1 MLSVLVNKDRA
12 RLFVRDTHAQT
23 QHTNTQGQTGTGS
36 QDSLQT
42 GTDPDSY
49 TRQTGQKTW
58 RVE

>member
-1 MLSVLVNKDRA
+1 MRSVLVNKDRA

-23 QHTNTQGQTGTGS
+23 QHTNAQGTDS

-49 TRQTGQKTW
+49 TRQTGRKTW
-58 RVE
+58 RVK